1 VQTEQL
7 TWTTGNGWQPGCGA
21 RNDAQLVLYFGAS
34 DALGTDSYGEIAPH
48 SRSGDCD
55 LHNQTMTIT
64 VISEV
69 AA

>member
-1 VQTEQL
+1 METEQL
-7 TWTTGNGWQPGCGA
+7 TWSAGGGWRPSVGVCNEA
-21 RNDAQLVLYFGAS
+21 HLVLYFGAS

-55 LHNQTMTIT
+55 LDNQTMTIT